1 LIEATGLVKRFGAVT
16 ALDGVD
22 LAVPE
27 GTVLGVLGPNGAG
40 KTTAVRILA
49 TLLRPDA
56 GTALVG
62 GYDVRREPQRVRELI
77 GLTGQYASVDNDL
90 TAHHNLA
97 MVGRIVGLSR
107 AGARRRADELLT
119 DFGLADA
126 GRRPVRGFSG
136 GMRRRLDL
144 AASLVGRPRVLFLD
158 EPTAGLDPARRG
170 ELWAR
175 VRDLA
180 AEGTTV
186 LLTTQYLE
194 EADHL
199 ADGIAVF
206 DRGAVVARGTP
217 DELKRRSGRQTL
229 EVRLAAP
236 DRLGAAAS
244 IVAAMAGAEPVA
256 DRMKGTLSVP
266 LADAALMPAI
276 VWRLDEAGIELAE
289 LALRLPSLDDVF
301 LALTGHGTAAPERNA
316 A

>member
-1 LIEATGLVKRFGAVT
+1 MIEATGLVKRFGAVT